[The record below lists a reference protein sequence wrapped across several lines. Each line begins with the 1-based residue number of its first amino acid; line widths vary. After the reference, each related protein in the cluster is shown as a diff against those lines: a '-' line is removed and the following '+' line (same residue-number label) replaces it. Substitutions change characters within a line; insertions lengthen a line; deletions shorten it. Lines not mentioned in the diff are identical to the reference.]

1 MNLEQFLTLPEEHDL
16 SADSVQKLN
25 QDLSS
30 KTISDIPFEKRSI
43 VNEYLVNVLIMEAV
57 EPVIKGKLEAL
68 LIELQNA

>member
-30 KTISDIPFEKRSI
+30 KIISDIPFEKRSI

-68 LIELQNA
+68 LIELQNV